1 MTARSRLRGAVSP
14 MRALAA
20 LAVTSL
26 AAGCAMLGIGTPSA
40 RATLEPRSGSA
51 ASGEVSFAST
61 GGMLRL
67 KGEVRGLRPNAN
79 HGFHVHE
86 NGDCSAAD
94 ATSAG
99 GHFNPGGSAHGQP
112 GAGAHHAGDLPNL
125 TADARGVATVDVQ
138 VSGLSLAAGERNS
151 VINRALVVHRDP
163 DDYRSQPAGNSG
175 ARIACGIIKG

>member
-1 MTARSRLRGAVSP
+1 MKTSHRASAAARIVVLG
-14 MRALAA
+14 ALAG
-20 LAVTSL
+20 L
-26 AAGCAMLGIGTPSA
+26 AACATLGIGAPSA

-51 ASGEVSFAST
+51 ASGEVKFT
-61 GGMLRL
+61 QVDGKLRL
-67 KGEVRGLRPNAN
+67 AGEIRGLRPNSN

-99 GHFNPGGSAHGQP
+99 GHFNPAGVPHGQM

-125 TADARGVATVDVQ
+125 VADARGVARVDLE
-138 VSGLSLAAGERNS
+138 VSGLSLSAGDRTS
-151 VINRALVVHRDP
+151 VLNRALVVHRDP

-175 ARIACGIIKG
+175 ARIACGVIRAG